1 MNILGIIP
9 ARFQSSRFPGKPLV
23 KIDDKTMIQ
32 RVWEQASKILNNLVV
47 ATDNEA
53 IKKEVESFGGIALM
67 TDEKHKTGT
76 DRCAEALVSYQKLYS
91 VNFDIV
97 LNIQGDEPFIDP
109 EQIRQLSDIFKDTST
124 QIGTLVKVIKDQEE
138 LMNPHQPK
146 VVLDKQNYALYFSR
160 SPVPFIQNKKPE
172 NWLKKHNFYK
182 HVGMYGYRSNILLEI
197 SKLKKTI
204 LEKAESLEQLRWLE
218 SGYKIQTAVTD
229 IDSFS
234 VDNIHDLEK
243 IKEKGLLKNYKLPS
257 PDNTK

>member
-23 KIDDKTMIQ
+23 KIDGKTMIH
-32 RVWEQASKILNNLVV
+32 RVWEQSSKVLNHIVV
-47 ATDNEA
+47 ATDDEG

-67 TDEKHKTGT
+67 TDSKHKTGT
-76 DRCAEALVSYQKLYS
+76 DRCAEALLSYQKTHS

-109 EQIRQLSDIFKDTST
+109 EQIRQLIAVFQEDTI

-138 LMNPHQPK
+138 LMDPNQPK
-146 VVLDKQNYALYFSR
+146 VVLDKYQSALYFSR
-160 SPVPFIQNKKPE
+160 SPIPYIQNEKQG
-172 NWLKKHNFYK
+172 NWLEKHDFFK
-182 HVGMYGYRSNILLEI
+182 HVGMYGYKSNILLEI

-204 LEKAESLEQLRWLE
+204 LEQAESLEQLRWLE
-218 SGYKIQTAVTD
+218 SGYEIHTAVTD

-234 VDNIHDLEK
+234 VDNIQDLEK
-243 IKEKGLLKNYKLPS
+243 IKEKGLFMNYELPS
-257 PDNTK
+257 I